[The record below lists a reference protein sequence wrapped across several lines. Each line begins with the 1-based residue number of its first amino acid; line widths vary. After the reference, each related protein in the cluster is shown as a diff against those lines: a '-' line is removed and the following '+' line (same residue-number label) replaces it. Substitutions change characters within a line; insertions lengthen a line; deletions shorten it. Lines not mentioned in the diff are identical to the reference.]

1 MKLHKINKEGSIAVV
16 IPRDIANAIGWKEG
30 QDVIVN
36 MTEDDCKLFLLNMTK
51 KNYSENKNE

>member
-16 IPRDIANAIGWKEG
+16 IPKDIANAIGWKEG

-51 KNYSENKNE
+51 IKENK